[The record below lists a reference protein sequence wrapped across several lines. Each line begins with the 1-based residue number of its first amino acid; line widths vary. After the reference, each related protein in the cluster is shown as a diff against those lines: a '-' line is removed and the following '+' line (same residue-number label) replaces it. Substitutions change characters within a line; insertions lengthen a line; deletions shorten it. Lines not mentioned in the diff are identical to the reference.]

1 MLKEDDTV
9 KIFHKTP
16 KLEDFPELDT
26 LQVTVVGQVYY
37 EGSFEK
43 FKKKNPLYK
52 KDYPKDGSYIYKYV
66 YKEAKPELIPE
77 PNNPHDK
84 NAIQVAY
91 GGMLIGYVASEQTAE
106 VKEILAG
113 PHKLEAKIYGG
124 ELKVWFENTQEW
136 FYTKTGINTEYT
148 LTFPKKY
155 K

>member
-1 MLKEDDTV
+1 M

-124 ELKVWFENTQEW
+124 ELKVWFENT
-136 FYTKTGINTEYT
+136 KTGINTEYT

>member
-1 MLKEDDTV
+1 MHEEDDTV

-26 LQVTVVGQVYY
+26 LQVTVVGQVYH

-43 FKKKNPLYK
+43 FKKKNPLFK

-91 GGMLIGYVASEQTAE
+91 GGWLIGYVASEQTAE
-106 VKEILAG
+106 VKRILDG

-124 ELKVWFENTQEW
+124 ELKVWLENTQEW
-136 FYTKTGINTEYT
+136 FYTKTGIVTEYT
-148 LTFPKKY
+148 LTFPKRY

>member
-1 MLKEDDTV
+1 MHEEDDTV

-26 LQVTVVGQVYY
+26 LQVTVVGQVYH
-37 EGSFEK
+37 EGSLEK
-43 FKKKNPLYK
+43 FKKKNPLFK
-52 KDYPKDGSYIYKYV
+52 KDYPKDGSYIYQYV

-77 PNNPHDK
+77 PKNPHDK

-91 GGMLIGYVASEQTAE
+91 GGWLIGYVASEQTAE
-106 VKEILAG
+106 VKKILDG
-113 PHKLEAKIYGG
+113 PHKLEAQIYGG

-136 FYTKTGINTEYT
+136 FYTKTGIVTEYT
-148 LTFPKKY
+148 LTFPKRY

>member
-1 MLKEDDTV
+1 MHEEDDTV

-43 FKKKNPLYK
+43 FKKKNPLFK
-52 KDYPKDGSYIYKYV
+52 KDYPKDGSYIYKHV

-77 PNNPHDK
+77 K
-84 NAIQVAY
+84 KGYIQVAY

-106 VKEILAG
+106 VKRILDG
-113 PHKLEAKIYGG
+113 PHKLDARIYGG
-124 ELKVWFENTQEW
+124 EFKVWFENSQEW
-136 FYTKTGINTEYT
+136 FYSETGIVTEYT
-148 LTFPKKY
+148 LTFPKRY
-155 K
+155 R

>member
-1 MLKEDDTV
+1 M

-26 LQVTVVGQVYY
+26 LQVTVVGQVYH
-37 EGSFEK
+37 EGSLEK
-43 FKKKNPLYK
+43 FKKKNPLFK

-91 GGMLIGYVASEQTAE
+91 GGWLIGYVASEQTAE
-106 VKEILAG
+106 VERILDG

-136 FYTKTGINTEYT
+136 FYTKTGIVTEYT
-148 LTFPKKY
+148 LTFPKRLK
-155 K
+155 